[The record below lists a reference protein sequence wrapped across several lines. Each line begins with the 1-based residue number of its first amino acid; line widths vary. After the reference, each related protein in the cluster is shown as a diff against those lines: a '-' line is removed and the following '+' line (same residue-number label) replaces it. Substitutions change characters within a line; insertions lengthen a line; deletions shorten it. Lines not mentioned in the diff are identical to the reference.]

1 MNPATRTESH
11 LRQKVTQFAKNELDL
26 PGHWNILE
34 VLSNQHMKTLPLFAL
49 LVLAAVNVQAAPAL
63 QPADLSE
70 ETLLQVANARQ
81 KASIESYNKAVERA
95 ERDREK
101 SIKQAQK
108 LTEKNDAG
116 LKKTIQRRQLN
127 TMLPASERAPETPRK
142 SPDYT
147 VRY

>member
-1 MNPATRTESH
+1 
-11 LRQKVTQFAKNELDL
+11 
-26 PGHWNILE
+26 
-34 VLSNQHMKTLPLFAL
+34 MKTLPLFAL

-70 ETLLQVANARQ
+70 EALLQVANARQ
-81 KASIESYNKAVERA
+81 KASIESYNKAVDRA
-95 ERDREK
+95 ERNREK
-101 SIKQAQK
+101 AIKQAQK
-108 LTEKNDAG
+108 LTEKNDNG

-127 TMLPASERAPETPRK
+127 TMLPACERAPETPRK

>member
-1 MNPATRTESH
+1 
-11 LRQKVTQFAKNELDL
+11 
-26 PGHWNILE
+26 
-34 VLSNQHMKTLPLFAL
+34 MKTLPLFAL

-70 ETLLQVANARQ
+70 EALLQVANARQ

-116 LKKTIQRRQLN
+116 LKKMRTTGALIPSSRGSNFRTAALQDSGG
-127 TMLPASERAPETPRK
+127 MLCSQ
-142 SPDYT
+142 
-147 VRY
+147 